1 MKEFYTPALAI
12 MALTVL
18 ALFIFITYIKD
29 TKSKS
34 GKYSSEEE
42 RHREYDTAVKQ
53 AYEDEKRRRKPKHD
67 AEAPARAAQEETYR
81 MRREAQKKREAQ
93 EKRERDDEFI
103 AKRAQAISLAKL
115 TAEKARKVEAD
126 AAEKVRKVQADAAEK
141 ARKVEAEKARKV
153 EADAAEKARKV
164 EAAAE
169 ELAQRFTDL
178 KSNLPFYIS
187 KKPPSAELAD
197 QDERSWKDV
206 TRLVQSKDSK
216 KATLYFVKI
225 RSHLDDIEYHKI
237 GMTTK
242 SVEARFE
249 TSTQLE
255 LLDIVCVFK
264 TELWKVAYLEY
275 YFLRE
280 FRLYDGLASSLD
292 ESRPAVR
299 FSGDT
304 ELVRSNS
311 VIMISEFFGK
321 LDVYNEL

>member
-1 MKEFYTPALAI
+1 MSEVITSFIVKFGL
-12 MALTVL
+12 LTIVL
-18 ALFIFITYIKD
+18 FFFITYLQDMRLNTMLLVGRNVSWKEFLFNREIIKQH
-29 TKSKS
+29 KKQ
-34 GKYSSEEE
+34 Y
-42 RHREYDTAVKQ
+42 REQQRRETL
-53 AYEDEKRRRKPKHD
+53 EKERRREEWKRQ
-67 AEAPARAAQEETYR
+67 APARAA
-81 MRREAQKKREAQ
+81 
-93 EKRERDDEFI
+93 
-103 AKRAQAISLAKL
+103 AKAAAL
-115 TAEKARKVEAD
+115 EKAEAAKAAAQQKANTVKAAAQQKVEAD
-126 AAEKVRKVQADAAEK
+126 RQRQENAD
-141 ARKVEAEKARKV
+141 RQVEAEAVRVRRAKEEEKKV
-153 EADAAEKARKV
+153 ATDTLTLQ
-164 EAAAE
+164 
-169 ELAQRFTDL
+169 LASL
-178 KSNLPFYIS
+178 KSKLPFYIS

-249 TSTQLE
+249 KSTQIE

-275 YFLRE
+275 YFLKE

-311 VIMISEFFGK
+311 VVMISEFFGK
-321 LDVYNEL
+321 LDVYNQMK

>member
-81 MRREAQKKREAQ
+81 MRRDAQKKREAQ

-126 AAEKVRKVQADAAEK
+126 AAEKVRKVQAEK

-153 EADAAEKARKV
+153 EAD
-164 EAAAE
+164 AE

-249 TSTQLE
+249 KSTQIE

-311 VIMISEFFGK
+311 VVMISEFFGK
-321 LDVYNEL
+321 LDVYNQMK

>member
-1 MKEFYTPALAI
+1 VSEVITSFIVKFGL
-12 MALTVL
+12 LTIVL
-18 ALFIFITYIKD
+18 FFFITYLQDMRLNTMLLVGRNVSWKEFLFNREIIKQH
-29 TKSKS
+29 KKQ
-34 GKYSSEEE
+34 Y
-42 RHREYDTAVKQ
+42 REQQRRETL
-53 AYEDEKRRRKPKHD
+53 EKERRREEWKRQ
-67 AEAPARAAQEETYR
+67 APARAA
-81 MRREAQKKREAQ
+81 
-93 EKRERDDEFI
+93 
-103 AKRAQAISLAKL
+103 AKAAAL
-115 TAEKARKVEAD
+115 EKAEAAKAAAQQKANTVKAAAQQKVEAD
-126 AAEKVRKVQADAAEK
+126 RQRQENAD
-141 ARKVEAEKARKV
+141 RQVEAEAVRVRRAKEEEKKV
-153 EADAAEKARKV
+153 ATDTLTLQ
-164 EAAAE
+164 
-169 ELAQRFTDL
+169 LASL
-178 KSNLPFYIS
+178 KSKLPFYIS

-311 VIMISEFFGK
+311 VVMISEFFGK

>member
-1 MKEFYTPALAI
+1 MSEVITSFIVKFGL
-12 MALTVL
+12 LTIVL
-18 ALFIFITYIKD
+18 FFFITYLQDMRLNTMLLVGRNVSWKEFLFNREIIKQH
-29 TKSKS
+29 KKQ
-34 GKYSSEEE
+34 Y
-42 RHREYDTAVKQ
+42 REQQRRETL
-53 AYEDEKRRRKPKHD
+53 EKERRREEWKRQ
-67 AEAPARAAQEETYR
+67 APARAA
-81 MRREAQKKREAQ
+81 
-93 EKRERDDEFI
+93 
-103 AKRAQAISLAKL
+103 AKAAAL
-115 TAEKARKVEAD
+115 EKAEAAKAAAQQKANTVKAAAQQKVEAD
-126 AAEKVRKVQADAAEK
+126 RQRQENAD
-141 ARKVEAEKARKV
+141 RQVEAEAVRVRRAKEEEEEKV
-153 EADAAEKARKV
+153 ATDTLTLQ
-164 EAAAE
+164 
-169 ELAQRFTDL
+169 LASL
-178 KSNLPFYIS
+178 KSKLPFYIS

-249 TSTQLE
+249 KSTQIE

-311 VIMISEFFGK
+311 VVMISEFFGK
-321 LDVYNEL
+321 LDVYNQMK

>member
-1 MKEFYTPALAI
+1 MSEVITSFIVKFGL
-12 MALTVL
+12 LTI
-18 ALFIFITYIKD
+18 ALFFFITYLQDMRLNTMLLVGRNVSWKEFLFNREIIKQH
-29 TKSKS
+29 KKQ
-34 GKYSSEEE
+34 Y
-42 RHREYDTAVKQ
+42 REQQRRETL
-53 AYEDEKRRRKPKHD
+53 EKERRREEWKRQ
-67 AEAPARAAQEETYR
+67 APARAA
-81 MRREAQKKREAQ
+81 
-93 EKRERDDEFI
+93 
-103 AKRAQAISLAKL
+103 AKAAAL
-115 TAEKARKVEAD
+115 EKAEAAKAAAQQKANTVKAAAQQKVEAD
-126 AAEKVRKVQADAAEK
+126 RQRQENAD
-141 ARKVEAEKARKV
+141 RQVEAEAVRVRRAKEEEKKV
-153 EADAAEKARKV
+153 ATDTLTLQ
-164 EAAAE
+164 
-169 ELAQRFTDL
+169 LASL
-178 KSNLPFYIS
+178 KSKLPFYIS

-249 TSTQLE
+249 KSTQIE
-255 LLDIVCVFK
+255 LRDIVCVFK

-311 VIMISEFFGK
+311 VVMISEFFGK
-321 LDVYNEL
+321 LDVYNQMK

>member
-1 MKEFYTPALAI
+1 VSEVVPLFIVRFGLLAI
-12 MALTVL
+12 VL
-18 ALFIFITYIKD
+18 FFFITYLQDMRLNTMLLVGRSVSWKEFLFNREIIKQH
-29 TKSKS
+29 KKQ
-34 GKYSSEEE
+34 Y
-42 RHREYDTAVKQ
+42 REQQRRETL
-53 AYEDEKRRRKPKHD
+53 EKERRREEWKRQ
-67 AEAPARAAQEETYR
+67 APARAA
-81 MRREAQKKREAQ
+81 
-93 EKRERDDEFI
+93 
-103 AKRAQAISLAKL
+103 AKAAAL
-115 TAEKARKVEAD
+115 EKAEAAKAAAQQKANTVKAAAQQKVEAD
-126 AAEKVRKVQADAAEK
+126 RQRQENAD
-141 ARKVEAEKARKV
+141 RQVEAEAVRVRRAKEEEKKV
-153 EADAAEKARKV
+153 ATDTLTLQ
-164 EAAAE
+164 
-169 ELAQRFTDL
+169 LASL
-178 KSNLPFYIS
+178 KSKLPFYIS

>member
-1 MKEFYTPALAI
+1 VSEVITPFIVKFGL
-12 MALTVL
+12 LTIVL
-18 ALFIFITYIKD
+18 FFFITYLQDMRLNTMLLVGRNVSWKEFLFNREIIKQH
-29 TKSKS
+29 KKQ
-34 GKYSSEEE
+34 Y
-42 RHREYDTAVKQ
+42 REQQRRETL
-53 AYEDEKRRRKPKHD
+53 EKERRREEWKRQ
-67 AEAPARAAQEETYR
+67 APARAA
-81 MRREAQKKREAQ
+81 
-93 EKRERDDEFI
+93 
-103 AKRAQAISLAKL
+103 AKAAAL
-115 TAEKARKVEAD
+115 EKAEAAKAAAQQKVEAD
-126 AAEKVRKVQADAAEK
+126 RQRQENAD
-141 ARKVEAEKARKV
+141 RQVEAEAVRVRRAKEEEKKV
-153 EADAAEKARKV
+153 ATDTLTLQ
-164 EAAAE
+164 
-169 ELAQRFTDL
+169 LASL
-178 KSNLPFYIS
+178 KSKLPFYIS

-249 TSTQLE
+249 KSTQIE

-275 YFLRE
+275 YFLKE

-311 VIMISEFFGK
+311 VVMISEFFGK
-321 LDVYNEL
+321 LDVYNQMK

>member
-1 MKEFYTPALAI
+1 VSEVITSFIVKFGL
-12 MALTVL
+12 LTIVL
-18 ALFIFITYIKD
+18 FFFITYLQDMRLNTMLLVGRNVSWKEFLFNREIIKQH
-29 TKSKS
+29 KKQ
-34 GKYSSEEE
+34 Y
-42 RHREYDTAVKQ
+42 REQQRRETL
-53 AYEDEKRRRKPKHD
+53 EKERRREEWKRQ
-67 AEAPARAAQEETYR
+67 APARAA
-81 MRREAQKKREAQ
+81 
-93 EKRERDDEFI
+93 
-103 AKRAQAISLAKL
+103 AKAAAL
-115 TAEKARKVEAD
+115 EKAEAAKAAAQQKVEAD
-126 AAEKVRKVQADAAEK
+126 RQRQENAD
-141 ARKVEAEKARKV
+141 RQVEAEAVRVRRAKEEEKKV
-153 EADAAEKARKV
+153 ATDTLTLQ
-164 EAAAE
+164 
-169 ELAQRFTDL
+169 LASL
-178 KSNLPFYIS
+178 KSKLPFYIS

>member
-1 MKEFYTPALAI
+1 MSEVITSFIVKFGL
-12 MALTVL
+12 LTIVL
-18 ALFIFITYIKD
+18 FFFITYLQDMRLNTMLLVGRNVSWKEFLFNREIIKQH
-29 TKSKS
+29 KKQ
-34 GKYSSEEE
+34 Y
-42 RHREYDTAVKQ
+42 REQQRRETL
-53 AYEDEKRRRKPKHD
+53 EKERRREEWKRQ
-67 AEAPARAAQEETYR
+67 APARAA
-81 MRREAQKKREAQ
+81 
-93 EKRERDDEFI
+93 
-103 AKRAQAISLAKL
+103 AKAAAL
-115 TAEKARKVEAD
+115 EKAEAAKAAAQQKANTVKAAAQQKVEAD
-126 AAEKVRKVQADAAEK
+126 RQRQENAD
-141 ARKVEAEKARKV
+141 RQVEAEAVRVRRAKEEEKKV
-153 EADAAEKARKV
+153 ATDTLTLQ
-164 EAAAE
+164 
-169 ELAQRFTDL
+169 LASL
-178 KSNLPFYIS
+178 KSKLPFYIS

-249 TSTQLE
+249 KSTQIE

>member
-1 MKEFYTPALAI
+1 MRLNTMLLVGRNVSWKEF
-12 MALTVL
+12 
-18 ALFIFITYIKD
+18 LFNREIIKQH
-29 TKSKS
+29 KKQ
-34 GKYSSEEE
+34 Y
-42 RHREYDTAVKQ
+42 REQQRRETL
-53 AYEDEKRRRKPKHD
+53 EKERRREEWKRQ
-67 AEAPARAAQEETYR
+67 APARAA
-81 MRREAQKKREAQ
+81 
-93 EKRERDDEFI
+93 
-103 AKRAQAISLAKL
+103 AKAAAL
-115 TAEKARKVEAD
+115 EKAEAAKAAAQQKANTVKAAAQQKVEAD
-126 AAEKVRKVQADAAEK
+126 RQRQENAD
-141 ARKVEAEKARKV
+141 RQVEAEAVRVRRAKEEEKKV
-153 EADAAEKARKV
+153 ATDTLTLQ
-164 EAAAE
+164 
-169 ELAQRFTDL
+169 LASL
-178 KSNLPFYIS
+178 KSKLPFYIS

>member
-1 MKEFYTPALAI
+1 MSEVITSFIVKFGL
-12 MALTVL
+12 LTIVL
-18 ALFIFITYIKD
+18 FFFITYLQDMRLNTMLLVGRNVSWKEFLFNREIIKQH
-29 TKSKS
+29 KKQ
-34 GKYSSEEE
+34 Y
-42 RHREYDTAVKQ
+42 REQQRRETL
-53 AYEDEKRRRKPKHD
+53 EKERRREEWKRQ
-67 AEAPARAAQEETYR
+67 APARAA
-81 MRREAQKKREAQ
+81 
-93 EKRERDDEFI
+93 
-103 AKRAQAISLAKL
+103 AKAAAL
-115 TAEKARKVEAD
+115 EKAEAAKAAAQQKANTVKAAAQQKVEAD
-126 AAEKVRKVQADAAEK
+126 RQRQENAD
-141 ARKVEAEKARKV
+141 RQVEAEAVRVRRAKEEENKV
-153 EADAAEKARKV
+153 ATDTLTLQ
-164 EAAAE
+164 
-169 ELAQRFTDL
+169 LASL
-178 KSNLPFYIS
+178 KSKLPFYIS

-275 YFLRE
+275 YFLKE

-311 VIMISEFFGK
+311 VVMISEFFGK

>member
-1 MKEFYTPALAI
+1 MSEVITSFIVKFGL
-12 MALTVL
+12 LTIVL
-18 ALFIFITYIKD
+18 FFFITYLQDMRLNTMLLVGRNVSWKEFLFNREIIKQH
-29 TKSKS
+29 KKQ
-34 GKYSSEEE
+34 Y
-42 RHREYDTAVKQ
+42 REQQRRETL
-53 AYEDEKRRRKPKHD
+53 EKERRREEWKRQ
-67 AEAPARAAQEETYR
+67 APARAA
-81 MRREAQKKREAQ
+81 
-93 EKRERDDEFI
+93 
-103 AKRAQAISLAKL
+103 AKAAAL
-115 TAEKARKVEAD
+115 EKAEAAKAAAQRKANTVKAAAQQKVEAD
-126 AAEKVRKVQADAAEK
+126 RQRQENAD
-141 ARKVEAEKARKV
+141 RQVEAEAVRVRRAKEEEEEKV
-153 EADAAEKARKV
+153 ATDTLTLQ
-164 EAAAE
+164 
-169 ELAQRFTDL
+169 LASL
-178 KSNLPFYIS
+178 KSKLPFYIS

-249 TSTQLE
+249 KSTQIE

>member
-1 MKEFYTPALAI
+1 MLLVGRNVSWKEF
-12 MALTVL
+12 
-18 ALFIFITYIKD
+18 LFNREIIKQH
-29 TKSKS
+29 KKQ
-34 GKYSSEEE
+34 Y
-42 RHREYDTAVKQ
+42 REQQRRETL
-53 AYEDEKRRRKPKHD
+53 EKERRREEWKRQ
-67 AEAPARAAQEETYR
+67 APARAA
-81 MRREAQKKREAQ
+81 
-93 EKRERDDEFI
+93 
-103 AKRAQAISLAKL
+103 AKAAAL
-115 TAEKARKVEAD
+115 EKAEAAKAAAQQKVEAD
-126 AAEKVRKVQADAAEK
+126 RQRQENAD
-141 ARKVEAEKARKV
+141 RQVEAEAVRVRRAKEEEKKV
-153 EADAAEKARKV
+153 ATDTLTLQ
-164 EAAAE
+164 
-169 ELAQRFTDL
+169 LASL
-178 KSNLPFYIS
+178 KSKLPFYIS

-206 TRLVQSKDSK
+206 TRLVQSKNSK

-249 TSTQLE
+249 KSTQIE

-311 VIMISEFFGK
+311 VVMISEFFGK
-321 LDVYNEL
+321 LDVYNQMK